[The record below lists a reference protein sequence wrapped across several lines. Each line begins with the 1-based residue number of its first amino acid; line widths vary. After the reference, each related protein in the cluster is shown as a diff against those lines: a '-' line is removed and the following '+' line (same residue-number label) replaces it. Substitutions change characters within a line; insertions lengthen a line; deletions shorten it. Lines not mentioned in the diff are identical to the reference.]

1 MITPTV
7 MEFDI
12 ALQYLFTSRVRLKVL
27 ELFILHP
34 NDRFYVREVVRTVGE
49 EINAVRRELKR
60 LNKIGL
66 LKTEIRAN
74 RRYYEVKNT
83 FRYYPELLRMLGKA
97 SGLGGDIVSNA
108 DKLGN
113 IRYAILS
120 LELLLGRKSK
130 PHEVDLMIVGD
141 VNNELISKIVK
152 DSEGHYGHE
161 INYTTMPLDE
171 YKFRRHRRDQFI
183 VQILSQPFVV
193 LIGKEEE
200 LWI

>member
-1 MITPTV
+1 

-34 NDRFYVREVVRTVGE
+34 NDRFYVREIVRTVGE

-66 LKTEIRAN
+66 LRSEVRAN

-83 FRYYPELLRMLGKA
+83 FRYYPELLRMLGKS

-108 DKLGN
+108 EQLGN

-141 VNNELISKIVK
+141 VNNELLNKIVK
-152 DSEGHYGHE
+152 DAENHYGHE

-171 YKFRRHRRDQFI
+171 YKFRRHRRDQFV

>member
-1 MITPTV
+1 

-34 NDRFYVREVVRTVGE
+34 NERFYVRQIVRAVEE

-60 LNKIGL
+60 LHKIGL
-66 LKTEIRAN
+66 LRSEVRAN
-74 RRYYEVKNT
+74 RRYYEVKDS

-97 SGLGGDIVSNA
+97 SGLGGDIVSHA
-108 DKLGN
+108 DKIGTLK
-113 IRYAILS
+113 YAILS
-120 LELLLGRKSK
+120 LELLLGRKAK

-141 VNNELISKIVK
+141 IQNESLLHEIVK
-152 DSEGHYGHE
+152 KSEEYYGHE
-161 INYTTMPLDE
+161 LNYTSMSADE
-171 YKFRRHRRDQFI
+171 YKFRRHRRDQFV

>member
-1 MITPTV
+1 

-34 NDRFYVREVVRTVGE
+34 NDRFYVREIVRAVGE

-66 LKTEIRAN
+66 LRSEARAN
-74 RRYYEVKNT
+74 RRYYEVKDS
-83 FRYYPELLRMLGKA
+83 FRYYPELLRMLGKS

-108 DKLGN
+108 EQLGN

-141 VNNELISKIVK
+141 VNNELLTKIVK
-152 DSEGHYGHE
+152 DSEAHYGHE

-171 YKFRRHRRDQFI
+171 YKFRRHRRDQFV